1 MLVPLFGQLAMD
13 TISHQAS
20 EQFSRALGDAVVRTW
35 GQLPQ
40 DVQHRLFEAVISVHG
55 AAMRPQLAVFL
66 HNKHPRTCSSIIAGA
81 MLEPDSLGG

>member
-1 MLVPLFGQLAMD
+1 MD
-13 TISHQAS
+13 TTSHDAS
-20 EQFSRALGDAVVRTW
+20 EQFFRALGDAVVRAW

-40 DVQHRLFEAVISVHG
+40 DVQHRLFEAVIAVHG
-55 AAMRPQLAVFL
+55 KAMRPPLAIFL